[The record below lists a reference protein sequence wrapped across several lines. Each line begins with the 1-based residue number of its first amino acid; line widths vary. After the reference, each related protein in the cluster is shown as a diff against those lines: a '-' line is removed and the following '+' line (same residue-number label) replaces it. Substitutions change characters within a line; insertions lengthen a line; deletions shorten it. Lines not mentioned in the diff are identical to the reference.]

1 MADPVD
7 PEFEDLFRPDEDE
20 IAFAD
25 ALAGPVGA
33 GESAPADSSEF
44 SDDHG
49 RLFRSQGVMAFPDA
63 ELAIPIGSR
72 LKTLARTGG
81 DPEDL
86 FIDDDVDVVS
96 PAVVIPALAASVAG
110 ATERDRVVPVTS
122 TYDSS
127 RSADAPRMPN
137 AQDSSASSR
146 ASTDEG
152 EDTASVFG
160 PRSIPAAAIW
170 LIIGGL
176 TVVVG
181 FINAFVGGGHLG
193 WPTGLALFISTIACA
208 LSARRSNLIYVIVAP
223 PLMFLLA
230 TLTAGQVSI
239 SGSGLLDRIVQVFF
253 TLGDNWFWIVGAVV
267 AAIALTI
274 FRRVA
279 LQR

>member
-20 IAFAD
+20 VAFAD
-25 ALAGPVGA
+25 AFAGPAGA
-33 GESAPADSSEF
+33 GESAPADSAEGSG
-44 SDDHG
+44 DHG

-81 DPEDL
+81 DPDDL
-86 FIDDDVDVVS
+86 FIDDDVDDVS
-96 PAVVIPALAASVAG
+96 PVAASPALAASMAN
-110 ATERDRVVPVTS
+110 ERDRVVPVTS
-122 TYDSS
+122 TSDSS
-127 RSADAPRMPN
+127 RSADAPRMSDAHDTGAP
-137 AQDSSASSR
+137 SR
-146 ASTDEG
+146 GSTDAG

-160 PRSIPAAAIW
+160 PRSIPAIAIW

-176 TVVVG
+176 TLVVG
-181 FINAFVGGGHLG
+181 FINAIVGGGHLG
-193 WPTGLALFISTIACA
+193 WPTGLALFASTIACA
-208 LSARRSNLIYVIVAP
+208 LAARRSDLIYVIVAP

-230 TLTAGQVSI
+230 TLTAGQLSI

-253 TLGDNWFWIVGAVV
+253 TLGDNWIWIVGAVV
-267 AAIALTI
+267 AAIALTV
-274 FRRVA
+274 FRRLA

>member
-7 PEFEDLFRPDEDE
+7 PEFADLFRPDEDE

-25 ALAGPVGA
+25 AYAEPAGVGDVA
-33 GESAPADSSEF
+33 RDDIADASNEN
-44 SDDHG
+44 G
-49 RLFRSQGVMAFPDA
+49 RLFRSQGVMAFPNA

-81 DPEDL
+81 DPDDL
-86 FIDDDVDVVS
+86 LPDDDFADVS
-96 PAVVIPALAASVAG
+96 PSGASPALAASLASQ
-110 ATERDRVVPVTS
+110 RDRVVPVTS
-122 TYDSS
+122 TSDSS
-127 RSADAPRMPN
+127 RSAAAPRMPD
-137 AQDSSASSR
+137 AQDTGASSR
-146 ASTDEG
+146 GSTGEG

-160 PRSIPAAAIW
+160 PRSIPAVAIW

-181 FINAFVGGGHLG
+181 FINSIVGGGHLG
-193 WPTGLALFISTIACA
+193 WPTGLALFASTIACA
-208 LSARRSNLIYVIVAP
+208 LAARRSDLIYVIVAP

-230 TLTAGQVSI
+230 TLTAGQLSI

-253 TLGDNWFWIVGAVV
+253 MLGDNWIWIVGAVV
-267 AAIALTI
+267 AAIALTA
-274 FRRVA
+274 FRRVG